1 MMTESNTSEEQVNET
16 EETMEEAT
24 EEVEQLSELDQL
36 KLDLEEANDAKLRA
50 LPDFKNF
57 QRRSLENETRATN
70 SGMARI
76 VRSILPSIEQMNMA
90 IDHAGDDSVVQG
102 FQMARDALIQGLSD
116 CGVDTIS
123 PEVGDEFDP
132 QLHEAMMRQDSED
145 MDIDHIVMVMQTGYR
160 LGDIVISPAKV
171 AVSN

>member
-1 MMTESNTSEEQVNET
+1 MTESNTSEEQVNET
-16 EETMEEAT
+16 EETI
-24 EEVEQLSELDQL
+24 EEVDQLSELDQL
-36 KLDLEEANDAKLRA
+36 KLDLEEANEAKLRA
-50 LPDFKNF
+50 LADFKNF
-57 QRRSLENETRATN
+57 QRRSLDNETRATKG
-70 SGMARI
+70 GMARV

-90 IDHAGDDSVVQG
+90 IDHAGDDAVVQG
-102 FQMARDALIQGLSD
+102 FKMARDALIQGLSD

-145 MDIDHIVMVMQTGYR
+145 MEIDHIVMVMQTGYR
-160 LGDIVISPAKV
+160 LDDIVISPAKV